1 MKTYDLKLWG
11 FAQLFAEMACV
22 NLVFPPQKKI
32 KSNESLQL
40 DTRGLNAASY
50 HWNPSVS
57 IAQFAIQMSK
67 FNGLAKS
74 FNEIVIIVELK
85 T

>member
-1 MKTYDLKLWG
+1 M
-11 FAQLFAEMACV
+11 
-22 NLVFPPQKKI
+22 
-32 KSNESLQL
+32 
-40 DTRGLNAASY
+40 GLNAASY